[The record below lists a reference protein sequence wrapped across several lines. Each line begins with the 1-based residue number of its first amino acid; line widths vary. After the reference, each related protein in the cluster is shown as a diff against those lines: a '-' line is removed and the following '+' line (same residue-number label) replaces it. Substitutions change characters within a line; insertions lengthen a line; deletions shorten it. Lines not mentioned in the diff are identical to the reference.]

1 MNNNAMPEPIR
12 LEIAAVDPLGAEE
25 QLDAALRELQRL
37 ATAERR
43 RGILVTRTGPG
54 CYTAALSDRV
64 PYGVTQEDQQE
75 P

>member
-1 MNNNAMPEPIR
+1 MNNNAMPAPIR
-12 LEIAAVDPLGAEE
+12 LQIAAVDPLAAEE
-25 QLDAALRELQRL
+25 QLNAALSELQRL

-43 RGILVTRTGPG
+43 RGIMVTRTGPG

-64 PYGVTQEDQQE
+64 PYGVTQEDPHE